1 MAMRDRERARKA
13 AAAGG
18 RAVFLTFALAF
29 ALGGCA
35 SATKDMQLVDRGAG
49 AFVAGDPAE
58 AERQLRAAL
67 EINPDNG
74 YALITLAAVFE
85 RTGRMDEARKL
96 YAEAASRGGA
106 AGPGPL
112 GVEGS
117 ERAALA
123 ALARERLVVLAAGG
137 AVGGEGESAAMAGA
151 PGAETV
157 ETVFANLA
165 RVSDDLR
172 RLSAA
177 LDAKPATMGMAANP
191 ASPPN
196 PSAPRASAGEPILL
210 VPSASAASAETAE
223 APPPVSVS
231 EPPAKPVAVPVSAA
245 ASGIRLHLASYRT
258 KVRARKGWREVA
270 SRYGDLLAGLDHSIV
285 RVDLGP
291 GMGIYYRVL
300 AGPVNGEGAAR
311 ALCADLKSR
320 GAYCALVF
328 PERTVEARAPT
339 LN

>member
-1 MAMRDRERARKA
+1 MAMRDGDFGRRKA
-13 AAAGG
+13 AAG
-18 RAVFLTFALAF
+18 RAVFLGFALAF

-35 SATKDMQLVDRGAG
+35 SADKDMRLVDQGAG

-74 YALITLAAVFE
+74 YALITLAAVME

-96 YAEAASRGGA
+96 YAEAAARGGA
-106 AGPGPL
+106 SGPGPL
-112 GVEGS
+112 GVEGA

-137 AVGGEGESAAMAGA
+137 ATGGADEAAGDGVSAS
-151 PGAETV
+151 ETV

-165 RVSDDLR
+165 RLSDDLR
-172 RLSAA
+172 RLSAR
-177 LDAKPATMGMAANP
+177 LDAKTAPAVAAAAP
-191 ASPPN
+191 STASPSVASL
-196 PSAPRASAGEPILL
+196 SAARAAAGEPILL
-210 VPSASAASAETAE
+210 VPPTTAADDGASAQASAA
-223 APPPVSVS
+223 P
-231 EPPAKPVAVPVSAA
+231 EPPAEPVAAPAPAA

-258 KVRARKGWREVA
+258 KARARKGWREA
-270 SRYGDLLAGLDHSIV
+270 AARYGDLLAGLDHSIV

-300 AGPVNGEGAAR
+300 AGPVNGERAAR
-311 ALCADLKSR
+311 KLCARLKAR

-328 PERTVEARAPT
+328 PERTIEARAPA

>member
-1 MAMRDRERARKA
+1 MAMRKRERAQKGVA
-13 AAAGG
+13 IGG

-96 YAEAASRGGA
+96 YAEAAARGGA

-112 GVEGS
+112 GVEGA

-137 AVGGEGESAAMAGA
+137 AAGGEGETSARDGA

-177 LDAKPATMGMAANP
+177 LDAKPAMAGMAAAP
-191 ASPPN
+191 ARS
-196 PSAPRASAGEPILL
+196 SAPRAPAGAPILL
-210 VPSASAASAETAE
+210 VPPASASATTAGG
-223 APPPVSVS
+223 APAS
-231 EPPAKPVAVPVSAA
+231 EPLAKPAA
-245 ASGIRLHLASYRT
+245 TRAATTANGIHLHLASYRT
-258 KVRARKGWREVA
+258 KTRARKGWREAVA
-270 SRYGDLLAGLDHSIV
+270 RYGDLLAGLDHSIV
-285 RVDLGP
+285 RVDLGH

-300 AGPVNGEGAAR
+300 AGPVSGEDAAR
-311 ALCADLKSR
+311 ALCARFKSR

-328 PERTVEARAPT
+328 PERTVEARTPT
-339 LN
+339 LD